1 MTSHFATWRI
11 ASFALICAAASLSL
25 TGRPPQK
32 PKPKPPAAQSAD
44 DPMVIDQ
51 QGYRDILARYR
62 GKPLLVN
69 FWATWCEPCREE
81 YPMINDLARQ
91 YAPQGLIVVGISL
104 DDDGEITLMRHFLAR
119 NKPVFPNYRKRP
131 GSEEVFINAV
141 NPKWSGAIPAT
152 FFYGRDGGEVG
163 HLVGEH
169 PRERFEKAIRALLES
184 DRKGSP
190 ATGTES
196 GPEGR

>member
-104 DDDGEITLMRHFLAR
+104 DDDGEITLVRHFLAR

-141 NPKWSGAIPAT
+141 NPKWSGAIPAV
-152 FFYGRDGGEVG
+152 FAYDAQGQLRGEII
-163 HLVGEH
+163 GEAS
-169 PRERFEKAIRALLES
+169 RQELEALAGRAL
-184 DRKGSP
+184 RAPP
-190 ATGTES
+190 ARGAV
-196 GPEGR
+196 PR

>member
-1 MTSHFATWRI
+1 MLTFRTAALPRI
-11 ASFALICAAASLSL
+11 IWSGAILVLLLAAAI
-25 TGRPPQK
+25 GRPSLAQER
-32 PKPKPPAAQSAD
+32 PKSSPAAKPPSTKPIAD
-44 DPMVIDQ
+44 PALIDQ
-51 QGYRDILARYR
+51 QGYQDILGKYR

-141 NPKWSGAIPAT
+141 NPKCNGAIPAT
-152 FFYGRDGGEVG
+152 FFYGRDGGEG
-163 HLVGEH
+163 GQLG
-169 PRERFEKAIRALLES
+169 
-184 DRKGSP
+184 G
-190 ATGTES
+190 
-196 GPEGR
+196 